1 MEQLSL
7 LEGAVLYSAGYC
19 GNCGPMKLYLQQMGV
34 EHIVVEIDGEVEVDL
49 PEDLKAIPAL
59 YVEGQQVGVG
69 ESIKTYVE
77 GL

>member
-7 LEGAVLYSAGYC
+7 LEGAVLYSASYC
-19 GNCGPMKLYLQQMGV
+19 SNCGPMKLYLKQMGV
-34 EHIVVEIDGEVEVDL
+34 EYSVVEIDGEVEIDL
-49 PEDLKAIPAL
+49 PEDLEAIPAL
-59 YVEGQQVGVG
+59 YVDGQQAGVG